1 MNSDNRKP
9 FGGWGP
15 LQGGNEEAAP
25 YPHQQ
30 DKWEVILGLLWVNIA
45 SEWGGGGVGAGWAP
59 PGGFL
64 ICLGRFLIRPCRLR
78 AMEGEVRAELS
89 IQPSPMLSL
98 LSLWLPES
106 QRKSKAETLG
116 SSQGAQSGAS

>member
-25 YPHQQ
+25 SPHQQ

-45 SEWGGGGVGAGWAP
+45 SEWGGGGVGP
-59 PGGFL
+59 P
-64 ICLGRFLIRPCRLR
+64 R
-78 AMEGEVRAELS
+78 
-89 IQPSPMLSL
+89 
-98 LSLWLPES
+98 WLPHLFGALPY
-106 QRKSKAETLG
+106 KAVQAEG
-116 SSQGAQSGAS
+116 HGG